1 MWLKLLSKGSIQDLI
16 KPQFVN
22 GRWRKPTIQ
31 ARQKAEL
38 RGYFEKAGVPWI
50 YEKET
55 PEVHTDSTYNRK
67 PKKSKLDQNVEVRL
81 ANIRK
86 SLST

>member
-1 MWLKLLSKGSIQDLI
+1 MI

-22 GRWRKPTIQ
+22 GRWRKPVIQ

-38 RGYFEKAGVPWI
+38 RSYFEKAGVPWI

-55 PEVHTDSTYNRK
+55 PEVHMNSTYNRK
-67 PKKSKLDQNVEVRL
+67 PKKPKIE
-81 ANIRK
+81 
-86 SLST
+86 